1 MQVSLLNF
9 KLKKMLHRDK
19 LSLCIVAL
27 LIIAATGCKK
37 DFLDK
42 NPLKDPSSATFWTS
56 EDDVKAGVA
65 GVYTRLQADFLGY
78 QRVYVDGLSDNA
90 YADPGNAFI
99 SNMPSLTTGGI
110 NSGLSN
116 SSPVGMMYG
125 TPYRVITSCNYFLDN
140 VDKAPVSEAKKN
152 AYKGEV
158 QFIR

>member
-56 EDDVKAGVA
+56 EDDVKAGLA
-65 GVYTRLQADFLGY
+65 GGYARLQADFLGY
-78 QRVYVDGLSDNA
+78 PRVYLDGLSDNA
-90 YADPGNAFI
+90 YADPGNAFL
-99 SNMPSLTTGGI
+99 SNLPLLTTGGI
-110 NSGLSN
+110 NAALSAG
-116 SSPVGMMYG
+116 SPMGAMYS
-125 TPYRVITSCNYFLDN
+125 TPYR
-140 VDKAPVSEAKKN
+140 
-152 AYKGEV
+152 
-158 QFIR
+158 